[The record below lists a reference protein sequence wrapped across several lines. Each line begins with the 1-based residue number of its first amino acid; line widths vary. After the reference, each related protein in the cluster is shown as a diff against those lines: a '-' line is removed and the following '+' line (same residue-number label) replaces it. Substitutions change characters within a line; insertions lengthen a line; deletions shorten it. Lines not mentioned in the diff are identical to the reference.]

1 MPAWRKTGWLAL
13 GFLACSKRSEPQ
25 PAPQPLPPKP
35 SPVIGGGL
43 RAGRLPLAALLDV
56 QAENEAMVVAVVNG
70 GAWQAAAVAGKE
82 VVARLARRGAAYQL
96 FPAGAAEGTGTS
108 TVKGTLDGK
117 VREECADFFVELAA
131 PATAQG
137 FAAVNTADEGEVV
150 VAGPLQGAKIEQRDV
165 VAVATVI
172 ERAAKIKI
180 KPRIERAYH
189 VDLDGNGKPETVL
202 QATHPDLLGD
212 PAKYK
217 RQYYSL
223 VVVIPDGDGQP
234 AFTGYLQAS
243 SDWAEFQVLSVDSV
257 ADVDRDGKRGLLL
270 RVRHVEGWQTQVF
283 RYDGKALKELFRS
296 VGGEGECPEAGA
308 GSE

>member
-1 MPAWRKTGWLAL
+1 M
-13 GFLACSKRSEPQ
+13 
-25 PAPQPLPPKP
+25 
-35 SPVIGGGL
+35 
-43 RAGRLPLAALLDV
+43 
-56 QAENEAMVVAVVNG
+56 VAVVNG
-70 GAWQAAAVAGKE
+70 GAWQAASVAGKE

-96 FPAGAAEGTGTS
+96 FPVAAAEGAGKS

-189 VDLDGNGKPETVL
+189 VDLDGNGKLETVL

-212 PAKYK
+212 PPKYK
-217 RQYYSL
+217 RQYHSL

-234 AFTGYLQAS
+234 AFAGYLQAA

-296 VGGEGECPEAGA
+296 VGGEGQFPEAGA